1 MLVKSHQMM
10 KVFWDYT
17 KDRRIPS
24 LPTPPNEEQIRLSL
38 APNSTTC
45 PLNKIIVGSENE
57 GNIRTLRRFAF
68 TACKRFNHAARGCNF
83 GIFASSGQGKTF
95 VVKQFAETI
104 GIPFVFVQSASLTD
118 TWQLFHEICEACEK
132 FGTPVV
138 PLKSNTSDHTLPPV
152 IVFFDEA
159 HSLPK
164 KMMKGGLLNAMESD
178 DGYMLAKPPGMK
190 ADSVVIDCKDVCWV
204 AATTEKG
211 LLFDAF
217 ANRLGTLIE
226 WENASRAQ
234 VARIVKQKLD
244 KRFEEGEVD
253 ATLPSDI
260 CLLVAKYCPVPREA
274 ISFGEKV
281 VQQRD
286 MYPSDTWIDA
296 AAQIAEDLGINDD
309 GFTEKQVMILSAAG
323 QRPIAKTNLPSVAQ
337 CRIEQIERYEL
348 PRLISY
354 ANGGP
359 FLVPVSGRGMAVTQ
373 ATLEL
378 LDKWGVEHNGDR
390 VTVEHFEK
398 RR

>member
-1 MLVKSHQMM
+1 MKSQMQ

-17 KDRRIPS
+17 RDRRIPS
-24 LPTPPNEEQIRLSL
+24 LPVPPSEEEIRLSL
-38 APNSTTC
+38 APNSETC
-45 PLNKIIVGSENE
+45 PLNTIIVGDENE

-95 VVKQFAETI
+95 VVKQFAKTI
-104 GIPFVFVQSASLTD
+104 GIPFVFVQSASLSD
-118 TWQLFHEICEACEK
+118 TWQLFQEICEACEK
-132 FGTPVV
+132 FKTPVV
-138 PLKSNTSDHTLPPV
+138 PLKTDQSDHTLPPV

-159 HSLPK
+159 HSLPR

-178 DGYMLAKPPGMK
+178 DGFMMAKPSGQK
-190 ADSVVIDCKDVCWV
+190 SDSVVIDCKDVCWV

-217 ANRLGTLIE
+217 ANRLSTLIE
-226 WENASRAQ
+226 WENAAPAQ
-234 VARIVKQKLD
+234 VARIIKQKMD
-244 KRFEEGEVD
+244 SKFAKGDVD

-260 CLLVAKYCPVPREA
+260 CSLVAKYCPVPREA
-274 ISFGEKV
+274 IAFAEKV

-286 MYPSDTWIDA
+286 MYWSDTWIEA
-296 AAQIAEDLGINDD
+296 ASQIAEDLGINDD
-309 GFTEKQVMILSAAG
+309 GFTEKQVRILSAAG
-323 QRPIAKTNLPSVAQ
+323 QRPIAKTNLPVVAQ

-359 FLVPVSGRGMAVTQ
+359 FLVPVSGRGMAVTI
-373 ATLEL
+373 AALEL
-378 LDKWGVEHNGDR
+378 LDKWGIDHKGSR
-390 VTVEHFEK
+390 VTVEHFES